1 MEPRLRSHELG
12 LGRVGGRMDDEM
24 ARRGEVMVLRGRVS
38 CTARR
43 GEVTVLRGRA
53 SCAAIHC
60 LWSFLTPVA
69 LRVGSHGLP
78 EDPTLHPPKPPLAE
92 QP

>member
-24 ARRGEVMVLRGRVS
+24 
-38 CTARR
+38 ARR